1 MREESVMNSKPIR
14 VLVVDADPS
23 GRQTIQSQI
32 DDIQEIEILG
42 IEHSQRAALDQI
54 ESTQPDLLL
63 VDLMLPG
70 YRSITVISHVSSTYP
85 EIQILAL
92 TPGDLPHD
100 RVILAIRAGA
110 LGFISRDTRPDDV
123 SEAIRQVN
131 QGEYW
136 LPLEDTY
143 DVLGASAEELAV
155 TAQQRRSRLNQMI
168 LSMIPLLGIVA
179 AFTSFLWREYW
190 GQIGVRVVDLGV
202 DPTRHAFDMLVVVML
217 AIGIFGPLLFVTSW
231 AEAIGKWIERDHPSI
246 AKWVVKARQQRLGR
260 LVFNKWVAKA
270 LLALLLL
277 FVLIYLAW
285 ILPII
290 VFIIFGLVV
299 GLILVVNILE
309 LDRELPEKLH
319 LPHLGSRRVV
329 FFLVSVII
337 ILLLILG
344 IEVWVQGPDL
354 RTDGLHG
361 VVVQQV
367 LGFYAQPVTLYDLDG
382 SKEPQEMLYLGGNA
396 DLYVLYDPCTE
407 IVRFAPVGSSL
418 VEHID
423 QVTCRSP

>member
-1 MREESVMNSKPIR
+1 LK
-14 VLVVDADPS
+14 
-23 GRQTIQSQI
+23 
-32 DDIQEIEILG
+32 DIQGIEILG
-42 IEHSQRAALDQI
+42 IEHSQRAALNKI

-70 YRSITVISHVSSTYP
+70 YRSFTVISHVSTTYP
-85 EIQILAL
+85 EIRILAL

-110 LGFISRDTRPDDV
+110 LGFISRDTTPDDV

-131 QGEYW
+131 QGEHW

-155 TAQQRRSRLNQMI
+155 TAEQRRSRLNQMI
-168 LSMIPLLGIVA
+168 LSLIPLLGVVA

-202 DPTRHAFDMLVVVML
+202 DPTRLAFDVLVVIML
-217 AIGIFGPLLFVTSW
+217 ATGIFGPLLFVKSW
-231 AEAIGKWIERDHPSI
+231 VEDIGQWIERDHPSFTQ
-246 AKWVVKARQQRLGR
+246 AVRKAQQHRLGR
-260 LVFNKWVAKA
+260 LILNNWVARA
-270 LLALLLL
+270 LLILLLL
-277 FVLIYLAW
+277 SVLIWLAW

-290 VFIIFGLVV
+290 VVIVFGLVV
-299 GLILVVNILE
+299 GLILVMNILE
-309 LDRELPEKLH
+309 LDRELPESLH
-319 LPHLGSRRVV
+319 IPHLGPRRVII
-329 FFLVSVII
+329 FLAVII
-337 ILLLILG
+337 IVLLLILG

-382 SKEPQEMLYLGGNA
+382 ILEPLEMLYLGGNA

-407 IVRFAPVGSSL
+407 VVRFSPVGSTR
-418 VEHID
+418 VELID
-423 QVTCRSP
+423 QVTCLSP